1 MELFGYLKN
10 LKVSAKMAF
19 CFTVIFVVIAVV
31 GIFVIF
37 MANGSM
43 AHMDYAKN
51 QVIPKSILAQD
62 LKYNTS
68 LDINYFNSYVHD
80 GDEEALRQH
89 NDYCAKNTAA
99 INSLNALIE
108 NNEISFYND
117 LQNSFNNFSSLTAQ
131 IIDKKQKM
139 TALYNSMES
148 LKSDFV
154 NSLAEIRSRYERSLG
169 NQAENQHRIV
179 VLSEM
184 IRAVETAKGKMDNM
198 SAVQS
203 ILASLKKNLADVQ
216 VWAANIGMSSTFE
229 TAVKLFQ
236 DYIVRSKE
244 YYGYKAE
251 ADKAKAELVTVS
263 NRLTECI
270 QKIIASS
277 GESSSESLKQ
287 MGVNQLK
294 IINMFIIVALLVILI
309 SILSVIIIRK
319 KVGQKAADT
328 LEGINRIANGD
339 LTKDMQIDS
348 KDEFG
353 LMADSIDSMTKTLR
367 NIIGKF
373 RIGALSIAQNSSEI
387 AKTAQVMSDGA
398 GRQASSAEEVSSS
411 IEEMHAGISQNTDNA
426 RQTEKIAL
434 MVLQNIKE
442 TSEASQ
448 RSMAAMREIAGKIS
462 IIDEIAFQTNIL
474 ALNAAVEAARAGEQ
488 GKGFAVVAAEVR
500 KLAERS
506 AIAAADIDKV
516 SKEGVQISENA
527 EKLLQNV
534 IPEIE
539 KTADLVREI
548 AAAGVEQSTGI
559 GQITT
564 AVQQLNEI
572 TQKYAA
578 EAEELAATS
587 EQLDARSSELKETIS
602 FFKTSEKDAVSA
614 QKYVSH
620 THTKTQTKASQNNKF
635 DGKINTNTNTKDNK
649 SQAKPQPKTTEA
661 PALNPTTSVAV
672 KNNKTQ
678 NYKKQIP
685 EESTSGNKGTFINLK
700 DDASDSDFERF

>member
-1 MELFGYLKN
+1 MELFGFLKN
-10 LKVSAKMAF
+10 LKVSAKLAF
-19 CFTVIFVVIAVV
+19 CFTVIFAVVVVV

-37 MANGSM
+37 MANTSM
-43 AHMDYAKN
+43 SHMNYAES
-51 QVIPKSILAQD
+51 QVIPKSILAQEI
-62 LKYNTS
+62 KYNTA
-68 LDINYFNSYVHD
+68 LDINCFNTYVFD
-80 GDEEALRQH
+80 GNQEALREHNEYRSKNEAAINAMSALIEDEEA
-89 NDYCAKNTAA
+89 AA
-99 INSLNALIE
+99 FRDLKS
-108 NNEISFYND
+108 SFD
-117 LQNSFNNFSSLTAQ
+117 SFSSLTSLV
-131 IIDKKQKM
+131 IDKHQKM
-139 TALYNSMES
+139 SALYNSMEA
-148 LKSDFV
+148 LKSGFTGA
-154 NSLAEIRSRYERSLG
+154 LADIRSKYEHTFG
-169 NQAENQHRIV
+169 NQGETQRRIV

-184 IRAVETAKGKMDNM
+184 IRAVETAKGKMNDM
-198 SAVQS
+198 AAVQG
-203 ILASLKKNLADVQ
+203 ILAGLQKNLAELQTWVGS
-216 VWAANIGMSSTFE
+216 IGMTSTYE
-229 TAVKLFQ
+229 TGIKLFKE
-236 DYIVRSKE
+236 YITKSKE

-251 ADKAKAELVTVS
+251 ADRAKAELSSVCDK
-263 NRLTECI
+263 LTENV
-270 QKIIASS
+270 QKIIATS
-277 GESSSESLKQ
+277 GESSAQSLKL
-287 MGVNQLK
+287 MASNQLK
-294 IINMFIIVALLVILI
+294 IINMFVLVALLIILI
-309 SILSVIIIRK
+309 SVIAVAVIKK
-319 KVGQKAADT
+319 KVGQRAADT
-328 LEGINRIANGD
+328 LESINSIAAGD
-339 LTKDMQIDS
+339 LTKDINIDS

-353 LMADSIDSMTKTLR
+353 QMADSIKSMTNTLR

-398 GRQASSAEEVSSS
+398 GMQASSAEEVSSS
-411 IEEMHAGISQNTDNA
+411 IEEMSAGISQNTDNA

-448 RSMAAMREIAGKIS
+448 KSMAAMKEIAGKIS

-527 EKLLQNV
+527 EKLLHNV

-564 AVQQLNEI
+564 AVQQLNEV

-587 EQLDARSSELKETIS
+587 QQLDARSAELKETIS
-602 FFKTSEKDAVSA
+602 FFKTSEQDNKETFRPTNG
-614 QKYVSH
+614 K
-620 THTKTQTKASQNNKF
+620 KF
-635 DGKINTNTNTKDNK
+635 DGKINTGAKQQDYRQQQTTK
-649 SQAKPQPKTTEA
+649 KTQDRTDA
-661 PALNPTTSVAV
+661 PALNPSTSVAV
-672 KNNKTQ
+672 KNNKNK

-685 EESTSGNKGTFINLK
+685 EETVSQKKGTFINLK
-700 DDASDSDFERF
+700 DDTSDSDFERF

>member
-1 MELFGYLKN
+1 MELFGFLKN
-10 LKVSAKMAF
+10 LKVSAKLAF
-19 CFTVIFVVIAVV
+19 CFAVIFVVVAVG

-37 MANGSM
+37 KANGSM
-43 AHMDYAKN
+43 SHMDYAQN
-51 QVIPKSILAQD
+51 QVIPKSILAQE
-62 LKYNTS
+62 LKYNTA
-68 LDINYFNSYVHD
+68 LDINYFNSYVYD
-80 GDEEALRQH
+80 GDEDALRQH
-89 NDYCAKNTAA
+89 NDYRSKNAEALSVMST
-99 INSLNALIE
+99 LIE
-108 NNEISFYND
+108 DNETSAYND
-117 LQNSFNNFSSLTAQ
+117 LQTSFNSFSTITSQ
-131 IIDKKQKM
+131 IIDGKQKM

-148 LKSDFV
+148 LKSGFI
-154 NSLAEIRSRYERSLG
+154 NSLAEIRSRYERTMG
-169 NQAENQHRIV
+169 NQAENQRRIV

-263 NRLTECI
+263 NRLTECV

-277 GESSSESLKQ
+277 GESSSESLKE
-287 MGVNQLK
+287 MGLNQLR
-294 IINMFIIVALLVILI
+294 IINQFIIVALLVILI
-309 SILSVIIIRK
+309 SIVSVIIIRK
-319 KVGQKAADT
+319 KVGQRAADT
-328 LEGINRIANGD
+328 LDGINRIAEGD
-339 LTKDMQIDS
+339 LTKDVNIDS

-353 LMADSIDSMTKTLR
+353 LMAESLGTMTKTLR
-367 NIIGKF
+367 DIIGKF
-373 RIGALSIAQNSSEI
+373 RVGALSIAQNSSEI
-387 AKTAQVMSDGA
+387 AKTAQVMSEGA
-398 GRQASSAEEVSSS
+398 GMQASSAEEVSSS

-527 EKLLQNV
+527 EKLLKNV

-564 AVQQLNEI
+564 AVQQLNEV

-587 EQLDARSSELKETIS
+587 QQLDARSSELKETIS
-602 FFKTSEKDAVSA
+602 YFKTSDKDGSA
-614 QKYVSH
+614 QRY
-620 THTKTQTKASQNNKF
+620 ASQNNAKTQPKSEYGKKF
-635 DGKINTNTNTKDNK
+635 DGKINTGAKTQDYKTRT
-649 SQAKPQPKTTEA
+649 KPQPKPTDA
-661 PALNPTTSVAV
+661 PAINPTTSVAV